1 LVNHRLSI
9 EQVEEAQACIGD
21 EFKHSPQYQNAPL
34 STALGCSLILKIETL
49 NPIRSFK
56 ARGTDYL
63 IERSNEKQL
72 VCASAGNFGQALAYS
87 AKRKGIQVTVFASVK
102 ANPLKIERMRALD
115 AEVVLAGDDFDAAK
129 VIARHFAHENGFRFV
144 EDSVDLETLAGAGT
158 IALELLEFPKP
169 IDVLLIPLGNGALIN
184 GIACIY
190 KQYAPATQIIAVQA
204 QGAPAMVDSWRAG
217 KLVEHAHV
225 DTIADGI
232 AVRTPVPQALVDMQ
246 NLVDDAIL
254 VREASILEGMQ
265 RIHIHA
271 GVVTE
276 PSGAV
281 GLAALLENPDR
292 FTGKTVGTLVCGGN
306 LTEEQVKQWL

>member
-1 LVNHRLSI
+1 VNHRLSI
-9 EQVEEAQACIGD
+9 EQVREAHACIGK
-21 EFKHSPQYQNAPL
+21 EFKHSPQYQHAPL

-63 IERSNEKQL
+63 IECSNEKQL

-87 AKRKGIQVTVFASVK
+87 AKRKGIHVTVFASVK

-115 AEVVLAGDDFDAAK
+115 AEVVLSGDDFDAAK
-129 VIARHFAHENGFRFV
+129 VSARHFAHENGFRFV
-144 EDSVDLETLAGAGT
+144 EDSVDIETLAGAGT
-158 IALELLEFPKP
+158 IALELLEFPQP

-184 GIACIY
+184 GMARIY
-190 KQYAPATQIIAVQA
+190 KYYTPSTQIIAVQA
-204 QGAPAMVDSWRAG
+204 QGAPAMVESWRVG
-217 KLVEHAHV
+217 KLIEHAHV

-232 AVRTPVPQALVDMQ
+232 AVRTPVPQALADMQ

-254 VREASILEGMQ
+254 VREDTIVEAMK
-265 RIHIHA
+265 RIHIQA
-271 GVVTE
+271 GVVAE

-292 FTGKTVGTLVCGGN
+292 FTGKTIGTLVCGGN